1 MSLHDHQ
8 HTADT
13 GQVRT
18 SHPADR
24 HEHADSQSQSHAHSH
39 GHDEVDGH
47 DHGHSHQHHVPLAGH
62 GRAFA
67 VGVALNLGF
76 VAIEAVYGVL
86 ANSMALLADA
96 GHNLSDVLALMLA
109 WGASILAQRQPS
121 QRFTYGLRSTSI
133 LAALIN
139 AMTLMVVV
147 GGIAW
152 QAILRIID
160 PVAVVGTTVIW
171 VAAAGIVV
179 NTATALM
186 FMRNEKNDLNV
197 RGAFLHM
204 AGDALVSLGV
214 VLAGVAMLYTGWTW
228 LDPAVSLVIA
238 LVIVAGTWGLL
249 RDSVGLALQ
258 AVPPR
263 IEPREVNDYLAS
275 LGGVTEVH
283 DLHIWGMSTT
293 DVALTAHLI
302 MPAGHPG
309 DLFIRNVC
317 AALQERFHVGHATL
331 QFETGDPR
339 YPCPLAPDHIV

>member
-1 MSLHDHQ
+1 MPQDLHHSHDH
-8 HTADT
+8 D
-13 GQVRT
+13 
-18 SHPADR
+18 
-24 HEHADSQSQSHAHSH
+24 HSH
-39 GHDEVDGH
+39 GHE
-47 DHGHSHQHHVPLAGH
+47 SAPGH

-67 VGVALNLGF
+67 IGVALNLGF
-76 VAIEAVYGVL
+76 VAIEAVYGIL

-96 GHNLSDVLALMLA
+96 GHNLSDVLALLLA

-133 LAALIN
+133 LAALVN
-139 AMTLMVVV
+139 AMTLMLVV
-147 GGIAW
+147 GAIAW
-152 QAILRIID
+152 QAILRIIE
-160 PVAVVGTTVIW
+160 PVGVEGTTVIW

-179 NTATALM
+179 NTATALL
-186 FMRNEKNDLNV
+186 FMRNEAHDLNV

-214 VLAGVAMLYTGWTW
+214 VIAGIAMLYTGWTW
-228 LDPAVSLVIA
+228 LDPAVSLAIA

-263 IEPREVNDYLAS
+263 IEPEQVRDFLAS
-275 LGGVTEVH
+275 LQGVAEVH

-293 DVALTAHLI
+293 DIALTVHMV

-309 DLFIRNVC
+309 DLFIQTTC

-339 YPCPLAPDHIV
+339 YPCALAPEHVV